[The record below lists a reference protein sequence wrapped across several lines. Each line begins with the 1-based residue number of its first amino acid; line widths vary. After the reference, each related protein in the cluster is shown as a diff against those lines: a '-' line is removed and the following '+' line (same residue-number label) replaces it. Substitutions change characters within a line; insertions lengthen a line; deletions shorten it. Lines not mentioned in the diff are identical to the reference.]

1 MRYRLVS
8 KGDWSKTENWL
19 KRIKTLK
26 NARRILDK
34 YGREGVS
41 ALSAAT
47 PIDTGETAS
56 SWSYTIEQTHD
67 STALIFTNNK
77 QTTTG
82 VPIAILLQYGHGNG
96 RGGYVQGRDYINPAV
111 RPIFDEIADK
121 AWKEL
126 TKK

>member
-8 KGDWSKTENWL
+8 KCDWSKTENWL

-111 RPIFDEIADK
+111 RPIFDEIADQ
-121 AWKEL
+121 AWKEVVG
-126 TKK
+126 

>member
-26 NARRILDK
+26 NARRVLDR
-34 YGREGVS
+34 YGREGVA

-47 PIDTGETAS
+47 PVDTGETAS
-56 SWSYTIEQTHD
+56 SWSYRVEQTSG
-67 STALIFTNNK
+67 STALIFTNNS
-77 QTTTG
+77 QTSTG
-82 VPIAILLQYGHGNG
+82 IPIAILLQYGHGNG

-111 RPIFDEIADK
+111 RPIFDDIADR
-121 AWKEL
+121 AWKEVVE
-126 TKK
+126 

>member
-26 NARRILDK
+26 NARQVLDR
-34 YGREGVS
+34 YGREGVA

-47 PIDTGETAS
+47 PVDTGETAS
-56 SWSYTIEQTHD
+56 SWSYRVEQTSG
-67 STALIFTNNK
+67 STALIFTNNS
-77 QTTTG
+77 QTSTG
-82 VPIAILLQYGHGNG
+82 IPIAILLHYGHGNG

-111 RPIFDEIADK
+111 RPIFDDIADR
-121 AWKEL
+121 AWKEVVE
-126 TKK
+126 